1 MLKLSIKTDNQ
12 AFQEGCRELEV
23 CACLTGVIQKIKQ
36 GYTEAPVYDTN
47 GNVVG
52 NFKFTNK

>member
-1 MLKLSIKTDNQ
+1 MLKVRIETNNS
-12 AFQEGCRELEV
+12 AFVNGCKELEV
-23 CACLTGVIQKIKQ
+23 CACLTGVIQKIEQ

-52 NFKFTNK
+52 NFKLTK